1 MTLDELLSEMRLRR
15 LILISER
22 EVWPD
27 PALTQEVLRAM
38 KRHQSGLKVLIRW
51 SDVATCP
58 ARDLHR
64 QYWRYAGNGRFE
76 CTACARLYKEVSA

>member
-1 MTLDELLSEMRLRR
+1 MTLDELLRQVRERQ

-27 PALTQEVLRAM
+27 PAVTQAIQRAM

-51 SDVATCP
+51 SDIATCP
-58 ARDLHR
+58 AAGLHR
-64 QYWRYAGNGRFE
+64 REWYYKNGRFI
-76 CTACARLYKEVSA
+76 CGACERIKVA